1 MQQGLERWVISLIF
15 LVSGVANA
23 DPSLTIYNQQFGV
36 VRDTVQLD
44 LKQGIN
50 QVRLSNTTNHLE
62 PASVILRD
70 PTGKR
75 KLQIVEQNFRSDPL
89 SQELLLSVFEG
100 KTIDFLVQKG
110 DKTEVVKG
118 KIIRSAYV
126 PHQSALS
133 RYGQQYAQT
142 QMAYSSRSGTAQ
154 PIIEMEGQ
162 LRFGL
167 PGTPLFPSLGDDT
180 ILKPSIHWVL
190 NADTAGPLEAEL
202 AYVTGGMSW
211 EADYNVVAPE
221 NGDVLD
227 MTGWVTMDNQSGK
240 TFENARVKLMAG
252 DISKLQPSNSETRL
266 MRAASG
272 PASLYAALPP
282 AVSEKA
288 FDEYHLYT
296 LQNAVT
302 LRDRE
307 TKQVEF
313 VRASGIKSQRA
324 YIYDGFKV
332 DSRGQSYS
340 YDSQRRERN
349 YGTQS
354 NPKVWVMREFEN
366 TKINGLGI
374 PLPRGRVR
382 FYRRDTGGALEF
394 TGENIIDHTPQ
405 GERLRI
411 YTGDAFDIVGERK
424 RTNFKTDNSNDAWAD
439 ESFEI
444 KIRNRK
450 KEAVEVRV
458 VEHLYRG
465 TNWEI
470 KEKSNAF
477 NKTDAQTIE
486 FRVKL
491 APDAEQT
498 ITYTVHYTW

>member
-1 MQQGLERWVISLIF
+1 MKYGLGQWAVGISL
-15 LVSGVANA
+15 LVSNVVNA
-23 DPSLTIYNQQFGV
+23 GPSLTIYNQQFGV
-36 VRDTVQLD
+36 VRDTVRLD
-44 LKQGIN
+44 LKAGIN
-50 QVRLSNTTNHLE
+50 QVRLSDTTNHLE
-62 PASVILRD
+62 PDSVILRD
-70 PTGKR
+70 PSGKR

-118 KIIRSAYV
+118 KIVRSAYV

-133 RYGQQYAQT
+133 RYGQQYYQA
-142 QMAYSSRSGTAQ
+142 QMAYASRNGTAQ
-154 PIIEMEGQ
+154 PIIEVEGQ

-167 PGTPLFPSLGDDT
+167 PGIPLFPSLGDDT
-180 ILKPSIHWVL
+180 ILKPSLHWVL
-190 NADTAGPLEAEL
+190 NTDAAGPLDAEL

-240 TFENARVKLMAG
+240 SFENARIKLMAG
-252 DISKLQPSNSETRL
+252 DVSKLQQGERSASRI
-266 MRAASG
+266 MAASEPMG
-272 PASLYAALPP
+272 AWASAAP
-282 AVSEKA
+282 VTEKS

-296 LQNAVT
+296 LQNSTT

-313 VRASGIKSQRA
+313 VRATGIKSQRV
-324 YIYDGFKV
+324 YVYDGVKI
-332 DSRGQSYS
+332 DSRWRSYNYES
-340 YDSQRRERN
+340 LRRERD

-366 TKINGLGI
+366 TRANGLGI
-374 PLPRGRVR
+374 PLPKGRVR

-405 GERLRI
+405 SESLRI
-411 YTGDAFDIVGERK
+411 YTGDAFDIVGQRK
-424 RTNFKTDNSNDAWAD
+424 RTTFKMDDNRYAWAD

-498 ITYTVHYTW
+498 ITYTVHYSW